1 MQQKST
7 AVCDTEAITI
17 KRLSTKEVPFGA
29 VMFAFIPL
37 KPLTMEKNAKK
48 GIILEWHYYLY
59 GYLCELVPSAD
70 GALPFASAASEQT

>member
-7 AVCDTEAITI
+7 TVCDTEAITI

-37 KPLTMEKNAKK
+37 KPLTME
-48 GIILEWHYYLY
+48 
-59 GYLCELVPSAD
+59 
-70 GALPFASAASEQT
+70 